1 MNLGRNTM
9 KQKGRIINWNEYAHV
24 KGADFGEDG
33 QFPLPLDL
41 VLSQFACE
49 DLNIF
54 IVRIYLSLF
63 KNLNK
68 IRTFS

>member
-1 MNLGRNTM
+1 MSLGGNTM
-9 KQKGRIINWNEYAHV
+9 KQKGRIISWNEYAHV

-33 QFPLPLDL
+33 NFPLPLDL
-41 VLSQFACE
+41 VLPQFACE
-49 DLNIF
+49 DVNIF